1 MRRATHKR
9 PSRGGGAAHAGAI
22 LPLDSDDVCGKNNA
36 MFTTHDWE
44 WMIYTTYKLMVMTG
58 GWFIINGDK

>member
-9 PSRGGGAAHAGAI
+9 PSRGGGAAQAGAI

-44 WMIYTTYKLMVMTG
+44 WIIYTTYKLMGMTG

>member
-44 WMIYTTYKLMVMTG
+44 WIIYTTYKLMVMTG